1 MSDTLS
7 HASRARKRRKPAAPP
22 FSAGFIE
29 TADIAVRS
37 FLQGSSTLNTFLAN
51 AAGLTQASKLR
62 IVEQALVLIEGL
74 YVHLPLKRAMHAVD
88 PVQRLRLLKQRLAAY
103 ASDARFHAE
112 MVDIFTSVRDLHTN
126 YLLPRPFADVTAFL
140 PFRVEACR
148 EAGKRVYM
156 VGGVAPGFTHPT
168 FKAGVE
174 IRYWNGVPIDRAVE
188 AVADRHAGS
197 NLDARHSRG
206 VAGLTIRPL
215 IIAPPPD
222 EEWVIV
228 GYRTSDGADLELKFD
243 WLVAGLPGGGGGE
256 GDGGGAFATARG
268 DDLETILIQNARR
281 VLFAPQTEAKQASLN
296 EAVDPLALVQGLEST
311 LPKVFA
317 AREVQTAHGTFGHL
331 RIWTFSADPDQFVDE
346 FIRLVGLLPQNGL
359 ILDVRDN
366 GGGVIH
372 CGELLLQLLTPG
384 RIEPEPVQFINT
396 PLTLKLCE
404 AHATGNPNDI
414 DLSPWLPSMQR
425 AVETGAAFSA
435 SFPITSRDQ
444 ANDRGQH
451 YCGPI
456 VLITSARCYS
466 TTDIFA
472 AGFQDHAV
480 GPILGVDGN
489 TGAGGA
495 NVWTHE
501 LLSQL
506 LPGPNSPIKALPTG
520 SGMRVS
526 IRRTLRVGPQA
537 GTEVEDLG
545 VVPDHRHELT
555 RADVLQGNTDLME
568 TAGELLA
575 DKPSFGLSVQA
586 AVTAGVLRATV
597 KHAGVERLDVYV
609 DGRPA
614 KSQPVTVGAQQ
625 TQLELP
631 FTGALCRVEGYRG
644 DKLVAA
650 RQEAVG

>member
-7 HASRARKRRKPAAPP
+7 HASKTRRRRKPAAPP

-29 TADIAVRS
+29 TADLAVRS
-37 FLQGSSTLNTFLAN
+37 FLQGSSTLNTFLAS
-51 AAGLTQASKLR
+51 AAGLTQANKLR

-126 YLLPRPFADVTAFL
+126 YLLPRPFAEVTAFL

-148 EAGKRVYM
+148 EAGKRVYI
-156 VGGVAPGFTHPT
+156 VGGVATGFSHPT
-168 FKAGVE
+168 FKAGVT
-174 IRYWNGVPIDRAVE
+174 IRYWNGVPIERAVE

-215 IIAPPPD
+215 IIAPPQD

-228 GYRTSDGADLELKFD
+228 GYRTPDGADLELKFD
-243 WLVAGLPGGGGGE
+243 WLVAGLPGGGPD
-256 GDGGGAFATARG
+256 DGVGAVLATARG

-281 VLFAPQTEAKQASLN
+281 VLFAPQTEARQASLN
-296 EAVDPLALVQGLEST
+296 EAVDPTALVQGLEST
-311 LPKVFA
+311 MPKVFA

-331 RIWTFSADPDQFVDE
+331 RIWTFSADPEAFVAE

-372 CGELLLQLLTPG
+372 CGEMLLQLLTPR

-396 PLTLKLCE
+396 PLTLRLCE
-404 AHATGNPNDI
+404 AHASGDPNDI
-414 DLSPWLPSMQR
+414 DLSPWLPSMR
-425 AVETGAAFSA
+425 RSVETGASFSA
-435 SFPITSRDQ
+435 SFPITTPAQ
-444 ANDRGQH
+444 ANGLGQH
-451 YCGPI
+451 YCGPV

-480 GPILGVDGN
+480 GQVLGVDGN

-495 NVWTHE
+495 NVWTHD

-506 LPGPNSPIKALPTG
+506 LPGTNSPFKALPNG

-545 VVPDHRHELT
+545 VVPDHRHDLT
-555 RADVLQGNTDLME
+555 RADVLEGNVDLME
-568 TAGELLA
+568 AAGALLK
-575 DKPSFGLSVQA
+575 DQPSFELSVDA

-597 KHAGVERLDVYV
+597 RHRGVERLDVYV

-614 KSQPVTVGAQQ
+614 KSQAVTVAAQN
-625 TQLELP
+625 TQIDLP
-631 FTGALCRVEGYRG
+631 FTGAVCRVEGYRG
-644 DKLVAA
+644 GKLVAA
-650 RQEAVG
+650 RQEAVT

>member
-7 HASRARKRRKPAAPP
+7 HASKTRRRRKPAAPP

-29 TADIAVRS
+29 TADLAVRS
-37 FLQGSSTLNTFLAN
+37 FLQGSSTLNTFLAS
-51 AAGLTQASKLR
+51 AAGLTQANKLR

-126 YLLPRPFADVTAFL
+126 YLLPRPFAEVTAFL

-148 EAGKRVYM
+148 EAGKRVYI
-156 VGGVAPGFTHPT
+156 VGGVATGFSHPT
-168 FKAGVE
+168 FKAGVT
-174 IRYWNGVPIDRAVE
+174 IRYWNGVPIERAVE

-215 IIAPPPD
+215 IIAPPQD

-228 GYRTSDGADLELKFD
+228 GYRTPDGADLELKFD
-243 WLVAGLPGGGGGE
+243 WLVAGLPGGGPD
-256 GDGGGAFATARG
+256 DGVGAVLATARG

-281 VLFAPQTEAKQASLN
+281 VLFAPQTEARQASLN
-296 EAVDPLALVQGLEST
+296 EAVDPTALVQGLEST
-311 LPKVFA
+311 MPKVFA

-331 RIWTFSADPDQFVDE
+331 RIWTFSADPEAFVAE

-372 CGELLLQLLTPG
+372 CGEMLLQLLTPR

-396 PLTLKLCE
+396 PLTLRLCE
-404 AHATGNPNDI
+404 AHASGDPNDI
-414 DLSPWLPSMQR
+414 DLSPWLPSMR
-425 AVETGAAFSA
+425 RSVETGASFSA
-435 SFPITSRDQ
+435 SFPITTPAQ
-444 ANDRGQH
+444 ANGLGQH
-451 YCGPI
+451 YCGPV

-472 AGFQDHAV
+472 AGFQDHTV
-480 GPILGVDGN
+480 GQVLGVDGN

-495 NVWTHE
+495 NVWTHD

-506 LPGPNSPIKALPTG
+506 LPGTNSPFKALPNG

-545 VVPDHRHELT
+545 VVPDHRHDLT
-555 RADVLQGNTDLME
+555 RADVLEGNVDLME
-568 TAGELLA
+568 AAGALLK
-575 DKPSFGLSVQA
+575 DQPSFELSVDA

-597 KHAGVERLDVYV
+597 RHRGVERLDVYV

-614 KSQPVTVGAQQ
+614 KSQAVTVAAQN
-625 TQLELP
+625 TQIDLP
-631 FTGALCRVEGYRG
+631 FTGAVCRVEGYRG
-644 DKLVAA
+644 GKLVAA
-650 RQEAVG
+650 RQEAVT